1 MSDEDK
7 DKPEGGDGFTP
18 APPPP
23 QLSEEEA
30 GVAPAAEATADDGE
44 HTGDT
49 ILPDG
54 SVHVPQDTAK
64 RALEAVQI
72 LVENNRSASQQLESL
87 MSIVLDAAEVANRSA
102 SHVTTTGG
110 QLNKAAE
117 KLIDGA
123 QKTSNQSKIVL
134 ALAAAVLVG
143 CGGTFSFIA
152 VQLQSKVEQ
161 LDEMM
166 LAVGKRAV
174 DLKRRME
181 SMDDIHTQLTELN
194 LKQENT
200 QSVQQAIED
209 KIAAI
214 MELAKGGATKKAAEP
229 VPAPAPTKPAEP
241 SKKSE
246 KADKTEKA
254 EKPEKPEKTEA
265 TKKADAE
272 AAEKRA
278 EAAKAR
284 AEAAKA
290 EAARAEAANKAL
302 LQQLA
307 GLDALLKEQS
317 KSVKDLNG
325 QVTNLNGSVQ
335 HVEALKK
342 EVETLSKQQVQ
353 QEKQRALEAERA
365 AQELAAANARRER
378 ELKEKERELARERD
392 RAKEREIAR
401 EREAAKERELARER
415 EAAAAREREAAIA
428 RERELAKE
436 REKETKAK
444 EKTVAYNRE
453 QSRPSGN
460 VGNEVPAYSKPAVA
474 KPE

>member
-1 MSDEDK
+1 MSDADNDK
-7 DKPEGGDGFTP
+7 TQAAGADGFSP

-23 QLSEEEA
+23 QLTEEEA
-30 GVAPAAEATADDGE
+30 GIVPDGE
-44 HTGDT
+44 SAETDGGDGN
-49 ILPDG
+49 I
-54 SVHVPQDTAK
+54 SVSKDTAN

-87 MSIVLDAAEVANRSA
+87 MTIVLDAAEVANRSA

-123 QKTSNQSKIVL
+123 QRTSNQSKVVL
-134 ALAAAVLVG
+134 ALVAAVLVG
-143 CGGTFSFIA
+143 CAGTFSFIA
-152 VQLQSKVEQ
+152 VQLQAKVEQ

-181 SMDDIHTQLTELN
+181 SMDDINTQLTELN
-194 LKQENT
+194 LKQEST

-209 KIAAI
+209 KIATI
-214 MELAKGGATKKAAEP
+214 IDIAKGAPKKAPEPIGKPAAAQPEPAAPKKAETAEP
-229 VPAPAPTKPAEP
+229 APK
-241 SKKSE
+241 
-246 KADKTEKA
+246 KA
-254 EKPEKPEKTEA
+254 EANNAENA
-265 TKKADAE
+265 KKI
-272 AAEKRA
+272 
-278 EAAKAR
+278 EAAKAK

-302 LQQLA
+302 LQQLS

-317 KSVKDLNG
+317 KSVKDLSG
-325 QVTNLNGSVQ
+325 QVNNLQGSVSN
-335 HVEALKK
+335 VEAIKK
-342 EVETLSKQQVQ
+342 DVEGLAKLQQQ
-353 QEKQRALEAERA
+353 QERARALEAEKA
-365 AQELAAANARRER
+365 AQEQAAANARRD
-378 ELKEKERELARERD
+378 KEMKDKERELARERD
-392 RAKEREIAR
+392 RLR
-401 EREAAKERELARER
+401 EREAARERELAKER
-415 EAAAAREREAAIA
+415 EAA

-436 REKETKAK
+436 REKESKPK
-444 EKTVAYNRE
+444 ERSVAYNRE

-460 VGNEVPAYSKPAVA
+460 AGTDVPAYNKPSVA

>member
-1 MSDEDK
+1 MSDADNDK
-7 DKPEGGDGFTP
+7 TQAEGADGFSP

-23 QLSEEEA
+23 QLTEEEA
-30 GVAPAAEATADDGE
+30 GIVPDGE
-44 HTGDT
+44 SAETDGGDGN
-49 ILPDG
+49 I
-54 SVHVPQDTAK
+54 SVSKDTAN

-87 MSIVLDAAEVANRSA
+87 MTIVLDAAEVANRSA

-123 QKTSNQSKIVL
+123 QRTSNQSKVVL
-134 ALAAAVLVG
+134 ALVAAVLVG
-143 CGGTFSFIA
+143 CAGTFSFIA
-152 VQLQSKVEQ
+152 VQLQAKVEQ

-181 SMDDIHTQLTELN
+181 SMDDINTQLTELN
-194 LKQENT
+194 LKQEST

-209 KIAAI
+209 KIATI
-214 MELAKGGATKKAAEP
+214 IDIAKGAPKKAPEPVGKPAAAQPEPAAPKKAETAEP
-229 VPAPAPTKPAEP
+229 AP
-241 SKKSE
+241 
-246 KADKTEKA
+246 
-254 EKPEKPEKTEA
+254 
-265 TKKADAE
+265 KKADASN
-272 AAEKRA
+272 AENAKKI
-278 EAAKAR
+278 EAAKAK

-302 LQQLA
+302 LQQLS

-317 KSVKDLNG
+317 KSVKDLSG
-325 QVTNLNGSVQ
+325 QVNNLQGSVSN
-335 HVEALKK
+335 VEAIKK
-342 EVETLSKQQVQ
+342 DVEGLAKLQQQ
-353 QEKQRALEAERA
+353 QERARALEAEKA
-365 AQELAAANARRER
+365 AQEQAAANARRD
-378 ELKEKERELARERD
+378 KEMKDKERELARERD
-392 RAKEREIAR
+392 RLR
-401 EREAAKERELARER
+401 EREAARERELAKER
-415 EAAAAREREAAIA
+415 EAA

-436 REKETKAK
+436 REKESKPK
-444 EKTVAYNRE
+444 ERSVAYNRE

-460 VGNEVPAYSKPAVA
+460 ASTDVPAYNKPSVA

>member
-44 HTGDT
+44 YTGDT

-254 EKPEKPEKTEA
+254 EQPEKPEKTEA
-265 TKKADAE
+265 TKKAD
-272 AAEKRA
+272 A

-365 AQELAAANARRER
+365 AQELASANARRER

-428 RERELAKE
+428 RERELTKE
-436 REKETKAK
+436 REKEAKAK

>member
-1 MSDEDK
+1 MSDADNDK
-7 DKPEGGDGFTP
+7 TQAPSADGFSP

-23 QLSEEEA
+23 QMTEEEA
-30 GVAPAAEATADDGE
+30 GIVPEGESAETDG
-44 HTGDT
+44 GDGN
-49 ILPDG
+49 I
-54 SVHVPQDTAK
+54 SVSKDTAN

-87 MSIVLDAAEVANRSA
+87 MTIVLDAAEVANRSA

-123 QKTSNQSKIVL
+123 QRTSNQSKVVL
-134 ALAAAVLVG
+134 ALVAAVLVG
-143 CGGTFSFIA
+143 CAGTFSFIA
-152 VQLQSKVEQ
+152 VQLQAKVEQ

-181 SMDDIHTQLTELN
+181 SMDDINTQLTELN
-194 LKQENT
+194 LKQEST

-209 KIAAI
+209 KIATI
-214 MELAKGGATKKAAEP
+214 IDIAKGAPKKAPEPVGKPAAAQPEPAAPKKAETAEP
-229 VPAPAPTKPAEP
+229 AP
-241 SKKSE
+241 
-246 KADKTEKA
+246 
-254 EKPEKPEKTEA
+254 
-265 TKKADAE
+265 KKADASN
-272 AAEKRA
+272 AENAKKI
-278 EAAKAR
+278 EAAKAK

-302 LQQLA
+302 LQQLS

-317 KSVKDLNG
+317 KSVKDLSG
-325 QVTNLNGSVQ
+325 QVNNLQGSVSN
-335 HVEALKK
+335 VEAIKK
-342 EVETLSKQQVQ
+342 DVEGLAKLQQQ
-353 QEKQRALEAERA
+353 QERTRALEAEKA
-365 AQELAAANARRER
+365 AQEQAAANARRD
-378 ELKEKERELARERD
+378 KEMKDKERELARERD
-392 RAKEREIAR
+392 RLRERDAARDRELAKEREA
-401 EREAAKERELARER
+401 
-415 EAAAAREREAAIA
+415 A

-436 REKETKAK
+436 REKESKPK
-444 EKTVAYNRE
+444 ERSVAYNRE

-460 VGNEVPAYSKPAVA
+460 TGTDVPAYNKPSVA